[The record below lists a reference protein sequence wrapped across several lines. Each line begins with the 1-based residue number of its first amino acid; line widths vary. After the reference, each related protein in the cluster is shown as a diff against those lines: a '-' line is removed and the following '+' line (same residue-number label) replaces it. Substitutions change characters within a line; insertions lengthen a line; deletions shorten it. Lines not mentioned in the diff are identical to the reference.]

1 MIVRSLSLFILFL
14 IALSCTKTIPE
25 TPKAMLVI
33 HGGAGWISRESVSD
47 SMENAY
53 ITTLET
59 ALIKGRDVIKNGGSS
74 LDAVQRAIEHLED
87 SPLFNAGKGS
97 VFTYNETNEMDSA
110 IMDGATGGAGAA
122 TGIST
127 IKNPIQVARAVLDH
141 SVHVFLS
148 GQGAEEFAL
157 EQGLK
162 QVDPS
167 YFFTQNN
174 YDRLKEVKVSMTMPS
189 QEKLGTVGA
198 VALDVNGNLA
208 AGTSTGGMTNKRY
221 GRIGDVPVIGAG
233 TYAENDVCGISA
245 TGHGEF
251 FIRNVVAHDI
261 AARMKYAGHSIEK
274 ASTEVIAALKEK
286 GGAGG
291 VIGLDSQG
299 HVVMPF
305 NTPGM
310 FRGYI
315 TLDGSPVVAIY
326 TED

>member
-1 MIVRSLSLFILFL
+1 M
-14 IALSCTKTIPE
+14 SCNRPIPE
-25 TPKAMLVI
+25 APKAVLVI

-53 ITTLET
+53 IKTLEA
-59 ALIKGRDVIKNGGSS
+59 ALIKGRGIIKNGGSS
-74 LDAVQRAIEHLED
+74 LDAVQLAIEHLED

-110 IMDGATGGAGAA
+110 IMNGATGDAGAA

-148 GQGAEEFAL
+148 GQGAEEFAV

-167 YFFTQNN
+167 YFFTQKNF
-174 YDRLKEVKVSMTMPS
+174 DRLKEVKVAVNVPS

>member
-25 TPKAMLVI
+25 TPKAVLVI

-174 YDRLKEVKVSMTMPS
+174 YDRLKEVKVSMVMPS

-274 ASTEVIAALKEK
+274 A
-286 GGAGG
+286 
-291 VIGLDSQG
+291 
-299 HVVMPF
+299 
-305 NTPGM
+305 
-310 FRGYI
+310 
-315 TLDGSPVVAIY
+315 
-326 TED
+326 